1 MTRLGY
7 PSVMGEQPDGPLFF
21 TGDDPMSVTAD
32 LLNTIDLLATPAD
45 RLTEQRHLRLFLE
58 GHGYP
63 ARPVRTGDL
72 GTVSRLRE
80 QLRAVWQADDLAIAA
95 DRLNSLLTRHR
106 PVPRLRL
113 GPDGADVEFGD
124 RSAPVRAM
132 IDDVLGA
139 LLQELAAH
147 GTARLGTCVGD
158 PCRCVFLDR
167 SRNRARRYCC
177 EICTNRA
184 AAAAFRRRERE
195 ARRSR

>member
-1 MTRLGY
+1 
-7 PSVMGEQPDGPLFF
+7 MGEQPEGPLFF
-21 TGDDPMSVTAD
+21 TGDDPMSVAAD

-45 RLTEQRHLRLFLE
+45 RLTELRHLRMFLD
-58 GHGYP
+58 GHSYP
-63 ARPVRTGDL
+63 ARPVRAGDL
-72 GTVSRLRE
+72 ETVSRLRE
-80 QLRAVWQADDLAIAA
+80 QLRAVWQADDLALAA
-95 DRLNSLLTRHR
+95 DRLNVLLSRHR

-113 GPDGADVEFGD
+113 GPEGPALEFGD
-124 RSAPVRAM
+124 RTTPVRTLL
-132 IDDVLGA
+132 DDVLGA

-184 AAAAFRRRERE
+184 AAAAFRRRGRE
-195 ARRSR
+195 ARRPG